1 MCHKKSKNTTPSLP
15 EIRSRIVPANIYLF
29 KNRQY
34 WKKCEICPKL
44 AIKTPKGSLVPLL
57 LTLSLTFGELTSK

>member
-29 KNRQY
+29 KNRQH

-44 AIKTPKGSLVPLL
+44 AIKTPKGSLVP
-57 LTLSLTFGELTSK
+57 